1 MFIEACWI
9 QCTHLVVT
17 FILTSNEFGIS
28 VFILESHVILFLFL
42 DYYIQYMKI
51 TVAVKIVKIV

>member
-28 VFILESHVILFLFL
+28 VFILESHVIFFLFL

-51 TVAVKIVKIV
+51 TVAVKIV